1 MKQRTVKKLDLI
13 LDMIVNFETQV
24 YFRTFLF
31 DISTPILF
39 FKRKFV
45 SFNLSNTKIMIL
57 RQKGLLDVVTGG
69 TVGAARH

>member
-57 RQKGLLDVVTGG
+57 RQKGLLDDVTGG
-69 TVGAARH
+69 TVGAD

>member
-69 TVGAARH
+69 TVRAD

>member
-31 DISTPILF
+31 DISTRILF
-39 FKRKFV
+39 FKRKFA

-69 TVGAARH
+69 TVGAD